1 MFRSRALCLAPRE
14 RGRASDMAVTP
25 KTGHDLGAARWQH
38 ALADG
43 RIQCDLCPRA
53 CRLRDGQRAFCFVRE
68 RQGQSIV
75 LTAYGRATGFCVD
88 PIEKKPL
95 NHFFPGSSVLS
106 FGTAGCNLGCKF
118 CQNWDMSK
126 ARSVERMSD
135 LATAEQIA
143 DAAVRSGCK
152 SVAFTYNDPVVFAEF
167 AIDTAQACHERGL
180 QAVAVT
186 AGYITPEARPDFFR
200 HMDAANVDLKAFTS
214 EFYRD
219 NCAAALE
226 PVKDTLVY
234 LARETTVWLEVT
246 TLLIPG
252 LNDSPEEIDRLCDWY
267 VGALGPEVPLHFT
280 AFHPDFRM
288 TGLARTSAETCLRAR
303 RQALGHG
310 LLHVYTGNVYAPESQ
325 ATHCTGCGQA
335 VVERDGYLLKS
346 YRLSKHCCTACGTP
360 LSGRFA
366 DDPPSDPWGPRR
378 ARVRV

>member
-1 MFRSRALCLAPRE
+1 MAPSSE
-14 RGRASDMAVTP
+14 TKLEPGV
-25 KTGHDLGAARWQH
+25 GRWQH

-43 RIQCDLCPRA
+43 RVECDLCPRA
-53 CRLRDGQRAFCFVRE
+53 CRLRDRQRAFCFVRE
-68 RQGQSIV
+68 RRGPAIELS
-75 LTAYGRATGFCVD
+75 AYGLATGFCVD

-126 ARSVERMSD
+126 ARSVELMSER
-135 LATAEQIA
+135 ATPEQIA

-167 AIDTAQACHERGL
+167 AIDTAQACHERGV

-186 AGYITPEARPDFFR
+186 AGYITPGARPDFFR
-200 HMDAANVDLKAFTS
+200 HMDAANVDLKAFTP

-219 NCAAALE
+219 HCSAEIE

-234 LARETTVWLEVT
+234 LARETGVWLEVT

-267 VGALGPEVPLHFT
+267 VRALGPEFPLHFS
-280 AFHPDFRM
+280 AFHPDFKM
-288 TGLARTSAETCLRAR
+288 TDFERTPTETCLRAR
-303 RQALGHG
+303 RQALEHG
-310 LLHVYTGNVYAPESQ
+310 LSHVYTGNVYAPESQ
-325 ATHCTGCGQA
+325 TTYCSGCRQPII
-335 VVERDGYLLKS
+335 ERDGYLLRS
-346 YRLSKHCCTACGTP
+346 YRLQKNCCTACGAA

-366 DDPPSDPWGPRR
+366 DEPPSDPWGPRR

>member
-1 MFRSRALCLAPRE
+1 MSARAEGRVRDGRMAAPVNTRL
-14 RGRASDMAVTP
+14 DP
-25 KTGHDLGAARWQH
+25 GAGRWQH

-43 RIQCDLCPRA
+43 RVQCDLCPRA

-68 RQGQSIV
+68 RRGPSIE
-75 LTAYGRATGFCVD
+75 LSAYGRATGFCVD

-95 NHFFPGSSVLS
+95 YHFFPGSSVLS

-126 ARSVERMSD
+126 ARSVELMSE
-135 LATAEQIA
+135 LATPEQIA

-167 AIDTAQACHERGL
+167 AIDTAQACHERGV

-186 AGYITPEARPDFFR
+186 AGYITSGARPDFFR
-200 HMDAANVDLKAFTS
+200 HMDAANVDLKAFTPT
-214 EFYRD
+214 FYRD
-219 NCAAALE
+219 YCGAELE

-234 LARETTVWLEVT
+234 LARETGVWLEVT
-246 TLLIPG
+246 TLLVPG

-280 AFHPDFRM
+280 AYHPDFRM
-288 TGLARTSAETCLRAR
+288 THLERTPLGTCLRAR

-310 LLHVYTGNVYAPESQ
+310 LLHVYSGNVHAPESQ
-325 ATHCTGCGQA
+325 ATYCPGCGQA
-335 VVERDGYLLKS
+335 VIERDGYLLGR
-346 YRLSKHCCTACGTP
+346 YRLEKERCAACAAA

-366 DDPPSDPWGPRR
+366 DEQPSDPWGPRR
-378 ARVRV
+378 ERVRI